1 MGAKKRLDGEYL
13 DVYNEIMAEIEVEQI
28 NTLHKEEVRNDILD
42 MFLLAQEDS
51 TPVSVLVGSDTKGFV
66 NEVLES
72 LDKGNGILL
81 RVGQVISTLFIG
93 MSAIALIRTKNGVLE
108 FTLDIVFLAMILL
121 VGEGLGRIFSK
132 KSGSGKLRR
141 SKKRKIEWSFNIA
154 LIGVGAFMAGFFNIE
169 MPILFVT
176 SSPYMFVIASFIIGF
191 ITMIVTD
198 VVLR

>member
-141 SKKRKIEWSFNIA
+141 SKKRKIEWSFNIG
-154 LIGVGAFMAGFFNIE
+154 LIGMGAFMVGFFNIE
-169 MPILFVT
+169 MPILFVI
-176 SSPYMFVIASFIIGF
+176 SSPYMFVMASFVIGC
-191 ITMIVTD
+191 ITMVATD